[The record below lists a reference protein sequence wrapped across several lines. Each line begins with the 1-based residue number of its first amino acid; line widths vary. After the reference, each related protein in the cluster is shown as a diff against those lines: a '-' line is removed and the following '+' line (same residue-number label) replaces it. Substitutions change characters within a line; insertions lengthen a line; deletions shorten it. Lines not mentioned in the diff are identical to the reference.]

1 MKIPFLNL
9 ALQNNNMRP
18 AIDAAIERVLNSG
31 HFILG
36 DEVEQ
41 FEGEFAKFCGIKH
54 AVSVASG
61 TEALQIALL
70 ACGVKNGDEVITSA
84 FTAVATVAAIE
95 MAGACPVL
103 VDISPLS
110 FSLNPELVEK
120 AITGKTKAIVPVHL
134 YGYPVDLDA
143 ILKIG
148 KENDVPIIEDCAQA
162 LGSQYNGK
170 QVGTW
175 GKMGA
180 FSFYPTKNLGAYGD
194 GGAILTDE
202 DELASQIRSV
212 RQYGWDSTRISQQKG
227 VNSRLDEL
235 QAAILRAKLP
245 YLQANITR
253 RHELADL
260 YSSLLAGGKIM
271 VPSSCPG
278 ALPVVHL
285 FVIRHPRRDAL
296 QEYLATHGIETRIH
310 YPVPVHQQKA
320 YLDLGYKKGDFP
332 ETCRASQEVLS
343 LPFYPEITDE
353 MVRHVCQTI
362 LSFPDA

>member
-9 ALQNNNMRP
+9 ALQYDAMRP
-18 AIDAAIERVLNSG
+18 MIDSAIQRVLNSG

-36 DEVEQ
+36 DEVEKL
-41 FEGEFAKFCGIKH
+41 EVELANYCGAKH
-54 AVSVASG
+54 ALTVASG

-70 ACGVKNGDEVITSA
+70 VCGIRRGDEVITSA

-95 MAGACPVL
+95 MAGARPVL
-103 VDISPLS
+103 VDIDPLS
-110 FSLNPELVEK
+110 FSLDPGLVEK
-120 AITGKTKAIVPVHL
+120 AITAKTKAIVPVHL

-143 ILKIG
+143 ILKFG
-148 KENDVPIIEDCAQA
+148 KKYDLPVIEDCAQA
-162 LGSQYNGK
+162 LGSQYKGK

-194 GGAILTDE
+194 GGAIVTGE
-202 DELASQIRSV
+202 DELASQIRLV
-212 RQYGWDSTRISQQKG
+212 RQYGWDSSRISQQKG

-245 YLQANITR
+245 YLQADITR

-260 YSSLLAGGKIM
+260 YSSQLAGSKIQAAS
-271 VPSSCPG
+271 PRPG
-278 ALPVVHL
+278 SLPALHL
-285 FVIRHPRRDAL
+285 FVIRHPQRDAL
-296 QEYLATHGIETRIH
+296 RKYLADHGIETRIH
-310 YPVPVHQQKA
+310 YSVPIHQQKA
-320 YLDLGYKKGDFP
+320 YLSLATRADDFP

-343 LPFYPEITDE
+343 LPFYPEMTDE
-353 MVRHVCQTI
+353 MVKYVCQTI
-362 LSFPDA
+362 LSYPGV

>member
-9 ALQNNNMRP
+9 ALQYDNMRL
-18 AIDAAIERVLNSG
+18 AIDSAIERVFNSG

-41 FEGEFAKFCGIKH
+41 FEGEFAKFCGVRH

-70 ACGVKNGDEVITSA
+70 ACGVKKGDEVITSA
-84 FTAVATVAAIE
+84 FTSVATVAAIE
-95 MAGACPVL
+95 MAGARPVL
-103 VDISPLS
+103 VDIAPLS
-110 FSLNPELVEK
+110 FLLDPDLVEK
-120 AITGKTKAIVPVHL
+120 AMTGKTKAIVPVHL

-162 LGSQYNGK
+162 LGSEYKGK

-194 GGAILTDE
+194 GGAIVTDE
-202 DELASQIRSV
+202 DELADQIKSI
-212 RQYGWDSTRISQQKG
+212 RQYGWDSSRISQQKG

-245 YLQANITR
+245 YLPENIARRQAMV
-253 RHELADL
+253 DL
-260 YSSLLAGGKIM
+260 YSSQLAGGKIL

-278 ALPVVHL
+278 AQPVVHL
-285 FVIRHPRRDAL
+285 FVIRYPRRDAL

-320 YLDLGYKKGDFP
+320 YLDLGYKEGDFP

-343 LPFYPEITDE
+343 LPFYPEMTDE
-353 MVRHVCQTI
+353 MVKYICLTI
-362 LSFPDA
+362 RSFPDA